1 MLCCDLLQA
10 QQRGLGNG
18 RHRGADPTGL
28 RMLLVTVD
36 LNGGTAVA
44 QAGTDADHAES
55 GRVCAAVSAITQT
68 ALLGLEQVAA
78 QHPDLVSVEIT
89 QE

>member
-1 MLCCDLLQA
+1 VIRIRA
-10 QQRGLGNG
+10 RLGDG
-18 RHRGADPTGL
+18 STSIE
-28 RMLLVTVD
+28 VD
-36 LNGGTAVA
+36 GHEGHVE
-44 QAGTDADHAES
+44 D

-68 ALLGLEQVAA
+68 ALLGLEQIAL

>member
-1 MLCCDLLQA
+1 MIRVRA
-10 QQRGLGNG
+10 RLGDG
-18 RHRGADPTGL
+18 CTSIE
-28 RMLLVTVD
+28 
-36 LNGGTAVA
+36 VA
-44 QAGTDADHAES
+44 GHEEHAEQ

-68 ALLGLEQVAA
+68 ALLGLEQVAQ

>member
-1 MLCCDLLQA
+1 MIRIRA
-10 QQRGLGNG
+10 HLGDG
-18 RHRGADPTGL
+18 RTSIE
-28 RMLLVTVD
+28 VD
-36 LNGGTAVA
+36 GHEE
-44 QAGTDADHAES
+44 HAEA

-68 ALLGLEQVAA
+68 ALLGLEQVAL